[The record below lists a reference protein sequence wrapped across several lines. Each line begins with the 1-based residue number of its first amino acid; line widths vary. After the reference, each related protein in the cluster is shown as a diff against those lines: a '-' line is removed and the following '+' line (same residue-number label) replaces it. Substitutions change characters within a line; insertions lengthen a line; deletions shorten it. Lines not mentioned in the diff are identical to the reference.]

1 MFLVAVLV
9 VIGIGVGVLALSGAR
24 LQPAATLQTPA
35 SVLALAK
42 LGTEGTFSAVYQ
54 LSGGPSNT
62 KNETATVTVAQRSPA
77 GTSPSFSRGLGEW
90 SYRLTT
96 ADSLVVEWVVRGSS
110 LEDCMAW
117 RSSGSLR
124 CTGPARY
131 GEVYGSNGYI
141 IATTPFLLETAFD
154 SISYAVQGMPPHHR
168 LAVRTEQSS
177 FGPLTCVTVSN
188 GQDTWCLMRDGRL
201 ATFTGVGYIAFLWS
215 RYRLLSEQATAPASD
230 FSPLGGPEGAVHAAD
245 AVVGGQLAA
254 HLGHVVE
261 VQVSHGRNRNH
272 SYLRSKTRWT
282 FSERRAPRSRRLARS
297 GQVCTFGCVTTDL
310 G

>member
-1 MFLVAVLV
+1 VLCTFSRAANVPLALMRLPSQESALVGDSVTTMRTLRHPITVFLVAVLV

-62 KNETATVTVAQRSPA
+62 KNEIATVTVAQRSPA

-90 SYRLTT
+90 SYRLAT
-96 ADSLVVEWVVRGSS
+96 ADGTDVEWVVHGSS
-110 LEDCMAW
+110 LEDCMRW
-117 RSSGSLR
+117 RSSGLLR
-124 CTGPARY
+124 CTGPASY
-131 GEVYGSNGYI
+131 DEAYGSNGYI
-141 IATTPFLLETAFD
+141 IATTPFLPETAFN

-201 ATFTGVGYIAFLWS
+201 ASFTGVGYVAFLWG
-215 RYRLLSEQATAPASD
+215 RYRLISEQATAPASD
-230 FSPLGGPEGAVHAAD
+230 FDL
-245 AVVGGQLAA
+245 
-254 HLGHVVE
+254 
-261 VQVSHGRNRNH
+261 
-272 SYLRSKTRWT
+272 
-282 FSERRAPRSRRLARS
+282 S
-297 GQVCTFGCVTTDL
+297 GIPKEPFIL
-310 G
+310 PMP

>member
-1 MFLVAVLV
+1 MRTLRHPITVFLVAVLV

-62 KNETATVTVAQRSPA
+62 KNEIATVTVAQRSPA
-77 GTSPSFSRGLGEW
+77 GTSPSFTRGLGEW

-96 ADSLVVEWVVRGSS
+96 ANSLVVEWVVRGSS
-110 LEDCMAW
+110 LEDCMRW
-117 RSSGSLR
+117 RSSGLLR
-124 CTGPARY
+124 CTGPASY
-131 GEVYGSNGYI
+131 EEAYGSNGYI
-141 IATTPFLLETAFD
+141 IATTPFLPETAFD

-177 FGPLTCVTVSN
+177 LGPLTCVTVSN

-201 ATFTGVGYIAFLWS
+201 ASFTGVGYIAFLWS
-215 RYRLLSEQATAPASD
+215 RYRLVSEQATAPASD
-230 FSPLGGPEGAVHAAD
+230 FTLPGVPKEPYILPM
-245 AVVGGQLAA
+245 
-254 HLGHVVE
+254 
-261 VQVSHGRNRNH
+261 
-272 SYLRSKTRWT
+272 
-282 FSERRAPRSRRLARS
+282 P
-297 GQVCTFGCVTTDL
+297 
-310 G
+310 